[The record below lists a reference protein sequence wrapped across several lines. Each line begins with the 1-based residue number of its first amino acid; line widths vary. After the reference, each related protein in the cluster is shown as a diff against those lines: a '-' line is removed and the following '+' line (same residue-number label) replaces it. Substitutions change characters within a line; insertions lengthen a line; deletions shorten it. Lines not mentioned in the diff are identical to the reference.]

1 MLISSCPRAT
11 HCISINLVFTWKQVP
26 RNGLPLMSCEG
37 LDCKSRARGGISSKG
52 NIFGILCVMTASIMC
67 HWPVVRCCASAEL
80 WMKDSYMEL
89 NHFEKSC
96 IRRAGSP
103 LQSGAQ
109 AICRQREMRRL
120 FCFIVGISLCSAIMW
135 LFQFNDLRVCKT
147 LINSMHPCQKRPGG
161 DTYGCAHL
169 VCCNRLTVARLRFLI
184 SSFSCSTSSSQWI
197 CHYKHRT

>member
-120 FCFIVGISLCSAIMW
+120 FCFIVGISLCRAIMW

-147 LINSMHPCQKRPGG
+147 LINSMHPCQKRPGCPYINIQV
-161 DTYGCAHL
+161 D
-169 VCCNRLTVARLRFLI
+169 VCMRAVFEKCFFENLKVLCFLTFHPALFLAG
-184 SSFSCSTSSSQWI
+184 TN
-197 CHYKHRT
+197 